1 MLGIDLRT
9 VPGQSYAG
17 IVAELS
23 RLLPEAEIEPVVD
36 CPPQWSDPT
45 HPWLVRVAERAR
57 AVVGG
62 DGPLL
67 PVPFAT
73 DAGYLTPAY
82 GAPPTVILVP
92 GETAQAHRTDEWCSE
107 WRIEQATELYAELI
121 AGWRDGSDQDGA
133 TLS

>member
-1 MLGIDLRT
+1 MRSSEHHSS
-9 VPGQSYAG
+9 VRWACAVSPGPR
-17 IVAELS
+17 I
-23 RLLPEAEIEPVVD
+23 
-36 CPPQWSDPT
+36 T
-45 HPWLVRVAERAR
+45 
-57 AVVGG
+57 VGG
-62 DGPLL
+62 DGPLH

-82 GAPPTVILVP
+82 GAPPTVILGP

-107 WRIEQATELYAELI
+107 RRIEQATELYAELI